1 MLAAQPGVD
10 RVENEFF
17 DMRSDNNISYCIT
30 NRNGLTAR
38 VEIGICNVSAC
49 VWVRKFNRVAKC
61 DKFYLQYENG
71 LIKMVHLTH

>member
-10 RVENEFF
+10 RVENQFF
-17 DMRSDNNISYCIT
+17 DMRSDNNILYCIT

-49 VWVRKFNRVAKC
+49 VW
-61 DKFYLQYENG
+61 
-71 LIKMVHLTH
+71 M